1 MMRTV
6 AVGLSISVALLA
18 TALAASSHAASDK
31 PKGKIPDLKILSV
44 EATPVPFF
52 LNEHPLTLTIT
63 VALPKSLPDGVLL
76 DVTTL
81 ITSPSKT
88 SIRLL
93 TNRQEVASSAEAR
106 TDGEKSI
113 PRLVQ
118 VMQSWD
124 GTDHT
129 KRVVADGMYN
139 YEVQAKVM
147 VQGKRNGPL
156 MRAASLKKRGKFEV
170 RTR

>member
-1 MMRTV
+1 MRELIRWARQAAPYPLSMFTT
-6 AVGLSISVALLA
+6 ATPAAQELSI
-18 TALAASSHAASDK
+18 
-31 PKGKIPDLKILSV
+31 
-44 EATPVPFF
+44 
-52 LNEHPLTLTIT
+52 
-63 VALPKSLPDGVLL
+63 
-76 DVTTL
+76 
-81 ITSPSKT
+81 
-88 SIRLL
+88 
-93 TNRQEVASSAEAR
+93 ASSAEAG

-118 VMQSWD
+118 VKQSWD

-129 KRVVADGMYN
+129 KRVVADGMYD

-156 MRAASLKKRGKFEV
+156 TRQASLKKRGKFEV